1 MWSGKF
7 MAGYGIKGYYVLMT
21 GNKEV
26 ERVLIRETQES
37 NICDEK
43 KINHNMEIHR
53 S

>member
-1 MWSGKF
+1 
-7 MAGYGIKGYYVLMT
+7 MT
-21 GNKEV
+21 ERLKKRDENNSNKEV